1 MGPVGVRY
9 HRAMTDSERLSLLRD
24 LRDGRVSRN
33 RAYARFQELEAGRV
47 LRGFRR
53 LRQLGR
59 ELARPDARA
68 GAEPWNGGVRVTV
81 ELAGV
86 RYRRTVL
93 LEPWEVAFL
102 RDLPGCPR
110 KIPLDPP

>member
-1 MGPVGVRY
+1 
-9 HRAMTDSERLSLLRD
+9 MTDSERLSLLRD
-24 LRDGRVSRN
+24 LCDGRASRN
-33 RAYARFQELEAGRV
+33 RAYSRFQEAEAGRV

-59 ELARPDARA
+59 ELARPDARV
-68 GAEPWNGGVRVTV
+68 GAEPCSGGVRITV

-93 LEPWEVAFL
+93 LEPWEAAFL
-102 RDLPGCPR
+102 RDLPGCSR
-110 KIPLDPP
+110 TIPVDLS